1 MIIRIRIRR
10 IWSYFLSGLGGVIA
24 INYFITGFV
33 DVLYN
38 INSLLIFFK
47 KTGIINYIY
56 HFFTN

>member
-10 IWSYFLSGLGGVIA
+10 IWSYFLSGLGGAIA

-33 DVLYN
+33 DALYN
-38 INSLLIFFK
+38 INSLLIFLK